1 MESGRSSER
10 VSDAKGASISKSASK
25 VLGVAKSVPRAF
37 MQTTTAPY
45 ESLAPMVR
53 DQLIRELHTY
63 PLKKPVVTRA
73 IWAVFGIL
81 GGHRFY
87 LGHIGIGALQLL
99 TLGGALVWWI
109 IDGFKLKE
117 LVDAFNQ
124 EQQQREVEGR
134 PPIGMDYVPVVEPD
148 VLAMPPIWAESKLL
162 QGKTAHGQRARIAE
176 VIADIFAVMFFGFV
190 LGAFTAG
197 SDYRMAAWA
206 VGAMLIMINF
216 ADYLIPVHH
225 WPFANGMIHWDYR
238 LRLFYHFN
246 QPGRRLMLYLRPL
259 IGLFHAPFQKKHRV
273 EVLLYLEIGSVFIAT
288 RALMGLWGGETWNL
302 LSTFDIGGFLGLWVK
317 SIVIGFF
324 AIYAFAA
331 PIGAILMKHVLL
343 RRPNYV
349 KWTLSLVI
357 LIFMMMGLSE
367 A

>member
-1 MESGRSSER
+1 MDTGRTSESI
-10 VSDAKGASISKSASK
+10 SDAKGASFSKNASK

-45 ESLAPMVR
+45 DGLAPMVR

-63 PLKKPVVTRA
+63 PVKHPVVTRI
-73 IWAVFGIL
+73 IWAVFGIM

-99 TLGGALVWWI
+99 TFGGVLVWWI

-117 LVDAFNQ
+117 LIKAYNDDQ
-124 EQQQREVEGR
+124 SKREQDGR
-134 PPIGMDYVPVVEPD
+134 PPIGMDYVPVVEPE
-148 VLAMPPIWAESKLL
+148 VLAMPPIWAQQKIQE
-162 QGKTAHGQRARIAE
+162 GKTIHGQRARIAE
-176 VIADIFAVMFFGFV
+176 VIADLLAVVFFGFV

-197 SDYRMAAWA
+197 TEYRMAAWT
-206 VGAMLIMINF
+206 VGAILIMINF
-216 ADYLIPVHH
+216 ADYMIPVHH

-246 QPGRRLMLYLRPL
+246 QPGRRLMLYLRPI
-259 IGLFHAPFQKKHRV
+259 IGLFHAPFQKKHRA

-288 RALMGLWGGETWNL
+288 RAVMGLWGGETWDL
-302 LSTFDIGGFLGLWVK
+302 LSTFDIGGFLETWIK

-349 KWTLSLVI
+349 KWMLSLVVLLFMI
-357 LIFMMMGLSE
+357 LGLLE
-367 A
+367 G